1 MKGILLLKAS
11 KVHVLSVLALSL
23 LLTGIPRAEADSHI
37 LFPTPEKVIYFLDIS
52 TSSDSANLWR
62 LLRNSLLERLDS
74 AMGAPNRKGLTPKK
88 PTDLSISVINSNSS
102 SATPIEIISIKDTE
116 RLWAFMINKVG
127 GGNPTEARMR
137 DIYKDFFGGSGVYRE
152 LVEKYIQDETIL
164 TPSNVECENSA
175 EENLKQGLFMDNV
188 TPSIRTQATKEVCT
202 IVSKLSNGIKK
213 ADAIFLASP
222 KCNRGGCSDVVGAV
236 KVAAAVARD
245 LSKVRN
251 AKLCIAIASDM
262 LNNSP
267 QITKTGPW
275 NTLYAINKSATLL
288 DAEKNGEIVASQ
300 SGILFSS
307 KVKIRVNVIG
317 QGGGSNFNP
326 ELSSKLDAYWNG
338 FWKTVGLQNR
348 QQSSLDQAC
357 NSGNN

>member
-1 MKGILLLKAS
+1 MLKA
-11 KVHVLSVLALSL
+11 KKQHLFLVLVLSL
-23 LLTGIPRAEADSHI
+23 LLTGIPRVEARNHS
-37 LFPTPEKVIYFLDIS
+37 LFPSSEKVIYLLDIS
-52 TSSDSANLWR
+52 GSSDSINLWR

-102 SATPIEIISIKDTE
+102 SSTPIEIISIKDTE
-116 RLWAFMINKVG
+116 RLWSFMIKKVG

-152 LVEKYIQDETIL
+152 LVEKYIQDETIISP
-164 TPSNVECENSA
+164 TGIECEKSA

-202 IVSKLSNGIKK
+202 IINKLSNGIKK
-213 ADAIFLASP
+213 ADAIFLTSP
-222 KCNRGGCSDVVGAV
+222 KCKKGGCSDVVGAV
-236 KVAAAVARD
+236 RVAAAVARD
-245 LSKVRN
+245 LSKGKK

-267 QITKTGPW
+267 KITKTGPW
-275 NTLYAINKSATLL
+275 NTFYAIKNSATLL
-288 DAEKNGEIVASQ
+288 DAQKNGEIVASQ

-307 KVKIRVNVIG
+307 KVKIRVEVIG
-317 QGGGSNFNP
+317 QGGGTKFNP
-326 ELSSKLDAYWNG
+326 ELTSKLDAYWNG
-338 FWKTVGLQNR
+338 FWKAVGLQNR
-348 QQSSLDQAC
+348 QQTSLDQAC

>member
-1 MKGILLLKAS
+1 MLKAKKAKS
-11 KVHVLSVLALSL
+11 FSILILSL
-23 LLTGIPRAEADSHI
+23 LLTGIPRVEASNHI
-37 LFPTPEKVIYFLDIS
+37 LFPSSEKVIYLLDIS
-52 TSSDSANLWR
+52 ASSDSVNLWR

-102 SATPIEIISIKDTE
+102 SSTPIEIISIKDTE

-127 GGNPTEARMR
+127 GGNPTEARMK

-152 LVEKYIQDETIL
+152 LVEKYIQDETVIS
-164 TPSNVECENSA
+164 PSSVECEKSA

-202 IVSKLSNGIKK
+202 IVNKLSNGLKK
-213 ADAIFLASP
+213 ADAIFLTSP
-222 KCNRGGCSDVVGAV
+222 KCNKGPCSDVIGAV

-245 LSKVRN
+245 LSRGKK

-275 NTLYAINKSATLL
+275 HTLYAIKNSASLL
-288 DAEKNGEIVASQ
+288 DAEKAGESVASQ

-307 KVKIRVNVIG
+307 KVKIRVDVIG

-326 ELSSKLDAYWNG
+326 ELTSKLDAYWNG
-338 FWKTVGLQNR
+338 FWKAVGLQNR

>member
-1 MKGILLLKAS
+1 MRKAQF
-11 KVHVLSVLALSL
+11 LFVLALSVV
-23 LLTGIPRAEADSHI
+23 LTGIPRVEANNHT
-37 LFPTPEKVIYFLDIS
+37 LFPSSEKVIYLLDVS
-52 TSSDSANLWR
+52 GSSDSVNLWR
-62 LLRNSLLERLDS
+62 LLRNSLLERLDG

-102 SATPIEIISIKDTE
+102 SSTPIEIISIKDTE

-164 TPSNVECENSA
+164 TPSRVECENSA

-188 TPSIRTQATKEVCT
+188 TPSIRTQATKEICT
-202 IVSKLSNGIKK
+202 IINKLSNGLKK
-213 ADAIFLASP
+213 ADAVFLTNS
-222 KCNRGGCSDVVGAV
+222 KCKAPCSDVVGAV

-245 LSKVRN
+245 LSKGKN

-275 NTLYAINKSATLL
+275 HTLYAIKNSATLL
-288 DAEKNGEIVASQ
+288 DAERNGESVASQ

-307 KVKIRVNVIG
+307 KVKIRVDVIG

-326 ELSSKLDAYWNG
+326 ELTSKLDAYWNG